1 MFRNVSIGSSWE
13 MCILA
18 NLRKVNFT
26 IMNNIMT
33 KMFYIKLF
41 QWNLQ
46 SVAESMTGTAAEE
59 VIMYSWTRRSRPSLL
74 GRAASQNLMLNLIQH
89 LILLWDQCGRGT
101 VFGIW
106 SCISKSFVLV
116 YFTHTG
122 QCIHTFKSIVQ
133 LECIDCFKVF
143 CISKAWR

>member
-1 MFRNVSIGSSWE
+1 M
-13 MCILA
+13 A

-59 VIMYSWTRRSRPSLL
+59 VIMYS
-74 GRAASQNLMLNLIQH
+74 
-89 LILLWDQCGRGT
+89 
-101 VFGIW
+101 
-106 SCISKSFVLV
+106 
-116 YFTHTG
+116 
-122 QCIHTFKSIVQ
+122 
-133 LECIDCFKVF
+133 
-143 CISKAWR
+143 